1 MVIKSHVSPYTVS
14 KTTVKGTRVAKGI
27 GPLALDLKVPGS
39 GRAAARA
46 ARFFSHQ
53 SENLTNFSST
63 FHVKIYICDFG
74 MTNRYD

>member
-46 ARFFSHQ
+46 ARFFSTSRKTSQ
-53 SENLTNFSST
+53 T
-63 FHVKIYICDFG
+63 FLQHFTLKYIYV
-74 MTNRYD
+74 TLE

>member
-46 ARFFSHQ
+46 ARFFPTSRKTSQ
-53 SENLTNFSST
+53 T
-63 FHVKIYICDFG
+63 FLQHFTLKYIYV
-74 MTNRYD
+74 TLE